1 MVYAI
6 IEPQQDHTVVK
17 ELWQPVVVYQHTGE
31 KIMNKWHNQTIIKAI
46 FRLKTEILMILKL
59 IIKVKQI

>member
-17 ELWQPVVVYQHTGE
+17 ELWQPVVVYQHSGE
-31 KIMNKWHNQTIIKAI
+31 KIMNKWHNQSIQKAI
-46 FRLKTEILMILKL
+46 FPLRTGIPMILKL
-59 IIKVKQI
+59 TTKIKQI